1 MLTYIEFNVSQC
13 SKHWVTDYVPH
24 DLFGTERIVSYEVL
38 NQDWKGLLQDHQGI
52 RGEIQ
57 ETTAFEFQVLTSYHC
72 DQ

>member
-38 NQDWKGLLQDHQGI
+38 N
-52 RGEIQ
+52 
-57 ETTAFEFQVLTSYHC
+57 
-72 DQ
+72 